1 MPTLT
6 LANRRLMLRY
16 QTGRSVSIT
25 HVRDNAP
32 DAGMFALGT
41 AIGTLQDDA
50 PEKICTVV
58 TRHITLVN

>member
-6 LANRRLMLRY
+6 LANRRLLLRY
-16 QTGRSVSIT
+16 EAGRTVSVA

-32 DAGMFALGT
+32 DSGMFALGT
-41 AIGTLQDDA
+41 AIGTLQEDA

-58 TRHITLVN
+58 TRHITL